1 MIKSNSKPLL
11 NNDESGTNF
20 AIEMLNGDLTSGI
33 NFDSLRKHPEHGYF
47 IIEFVLCDEKQ
58 KYVTPY
64 TSHPKKYWH
73 LNSRKFISL
82 WKIAEDLKGQL
93 FLVNYAKKG
102 TKHENEILLIHVQ
115 ELDQNGIKKEKI
127 TRMNRQT
134 FSDWFRRVNKECL

>member
-47 IIEFVLCDEKQ
+47 IIEFLLCDEEQ

-102 TKHENEILLIHVQ
+102 TNMKTKCSNSCSRIRIKMALKKKRLQ
-115 ELDQNGIKKEKI
+115 E
-127 TRMNRQT
+127 
-134 FSDWFRRVNKECL
+134 